1 MMPSIMNTIGWIA
14 DSFGPA
20 VRKSGRF
27 ASSMINDVKQR
38 GVAEALKDA
47 PQTKKAIF
55 DTTQLK
61 SARNSIDNLMVDFD
75 AGELT
80 KSADKYDRALQ
91 FASDSGF
98 DTGEGLRDMSDAL
111 TKEIAEREGLP
122 PYIIFHDSSLKDMCR
137 VQPQSREEMLRVSGV
152 GELKYS
158 RYGGEFLDLIK
169 AEI

>member
-1 MMPSIMNTIGWIA
+1 MPSIMNTIGWIA

-111 TKEIAEREGLP
+111 TKEIAEREAGKVLT
-122 PYIIFHDSSLKDMCR
+122 
-137 VQPQSREEMLRVSGV
+137 
-152 GELKYS
+152 
-158 RYGGEFLDLIK
+158 YGGAAGATYLGADAAGRAFTNVQGERDVPLLPFV
-169 AEI
+169 